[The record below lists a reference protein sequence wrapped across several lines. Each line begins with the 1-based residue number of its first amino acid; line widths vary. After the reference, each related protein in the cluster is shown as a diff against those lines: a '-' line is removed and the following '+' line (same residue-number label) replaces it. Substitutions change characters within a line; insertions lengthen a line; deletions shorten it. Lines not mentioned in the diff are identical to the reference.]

1 MLTPLAASDASYQY
15 MDVHV
20 DVDPPDMPIDTFAA
34 SFLLPKEK
42 LNGLTNKPM
51 SWWLK
56 HPSATVV
63 SWEYFEMRMLYVVAT
78 KWMVEA
84 STHGSYQF
92 ATANGLLQIMQT
104 LEAVQIDKC
113 MTTVKL
119 TTKFQKKLKSDEP
132 VVDVKWGEKDT
143 D

>member
-1 MLTPLAASDASYQY
+1 VLTPLSASDASYQY

-20 DVDPPDMPIDTFAA
+20 DVDPPDMPLHIFAA

-78 KWMVEA
+78 KWTVEA
-84 STHGSYQF
+84 STQGSYQF
-92 ATANGLLQIMQT
+92 ATANDLLQIMQT
-104 LEAVQIDKC
+104 LEESVTSQKC
-113 MTTVKL
+113 MKTVKL
-119 TTKFQKKLKSDEP
+119 TTKFLKKLKSVP
-132 VVDVKWGEKDT
+132 VKK
-143 D
+143 